1 MAHHAA
7 STHQTA
13 AFLNRI
19 RNEPET
25 LDADMTPADIA
36 DALRRLK
43 FERGRAVTIK
53 LADAEVRDYLVAA
66 VTRQGERT
74 R

>member
-1 MAHHAA
+1 MAHHAP

-19 RNEPET
+19 RNEPLT

-53 LADAEVRDYLVAA
+53 LADSETRDYLVGCIE
-66 VTRQGERT
+66 GERS